1 MAISIDNINNTQVNN
16 SGKSNQTTS
25 VNKDGSKAAVN
36 NESTSS
42 IDTIS
47 LTDSAKLIQQLEK
60 QLVAQ
65 PVVNAEKV
73 SEVRQN
79 INSGN
84 YIISSERV
92 AEKFTLYE
100 SYLQAAS

>member
-25 VNKDGSKAAVN
+25 VNKDGIKAAVN
-36 NESTSS
+36 NESTST
-42 IDTIS
+42 DTIS
-47 LTDSAKLIQQLEK
+47 LTDSAKLIQELEK

-73 SEVRQN
+73 SEVREN